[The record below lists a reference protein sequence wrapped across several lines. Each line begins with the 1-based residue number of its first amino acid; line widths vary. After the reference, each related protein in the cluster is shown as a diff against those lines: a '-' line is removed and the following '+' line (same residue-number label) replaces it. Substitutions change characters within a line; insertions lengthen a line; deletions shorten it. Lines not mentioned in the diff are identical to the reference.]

1 MRFSLLCIMT
11 TVSLFWCLSAI
22 VYFFL
27 HNTEQEHKK
36 SDTILERHTEETS
49 DAKMNFK
56 IWTNKKED
64 IQETLPK
71 ARSRTNFPS
80 LDIFQALKH
89 LWNVNWSV
97 YWDVFTL
104 KFLLGFAQAVHYQNF
119 SLTLKDEYGISPSGI
134 GYTISFQ
141 GLVGATT
148 GFLTGWLGRFY
159 KNDSNHALRM
169 LHGFG
174 VLSLSF
180 VFLSL
185 APNLTFFLICLIPLS
200 ASSSLLRIVTS
211 EVTLQRTESDQRGSL
226 IGSGQSMPSVARLI
240 APFCSGLAY
249 DVFGSY
255 GISVLRTAVTAAA
268 VALCTILC
276 MRQRK
281 EKLL

>member
-1 MRFSLLCIMT
+1 M
-11 TVSLFWCLSAI
+11 
-22 VYFFL
+22 YFFL
-27 HNTEQEHKK
+27 HNTQHEHKENN
-36 SDTILERHTEETS
+36 TILERHTEETS
-49 DAKMNFK
+49 DVK
-56 IWTNKKED
+56 INTRIWNKKKED
-64 IQETLPK
+64 IQETLPQ

-80 LDIFQALKH
+80 SDIFQALTH

-119 SLTLKDEYGISPSGI
+119 SLILKEEYGISPSGI

-141 GLVGATT
+141 GLVGAAT
-148 GFLTGWLGRFY
+148 GFLTGWMGRFY
-159 KNDSNHALRM
+159 KKDNDHVLRM
-169 LHGFG
+169 LHGFA
-174 VLSLSF
+174 VLALSF

-226 IGSGQSMPSVARLI
+226 IGSGQSMSSVARLI
-240 APFCSGLAY
+240 APLCSGLAY
-249 DVFGSY
+249 DMFGSY
-255 GISVLRTAVTAAA
+255 GISLLRMAVPAAA

-276 MRQRK
+276 LHQRK
-281 EKLL
+281 EKLS